1 MSWTDLWEV
10 VRADMP
16 DNWNLRA
23 DGLLAVRVE
32 FCLIF
37 YLVST
42 AKFICLGVGCG
53 SSKADTLLFLLCLLW
68 EWEPSEE
75 G

>member
-23 DGLLAVRVE
+23 DGLLAVRAE
-32 FCLIF
+32 FCFIF

-42 AKFICLGVGCG
+42 AKLKLV
-53 SSKADTLLFLLCLLW
+53 
-68 EWEPSEE
+68 E
-75 G
+75 